1 MVESGFQMPFE
12 KPISKL
18 LLQPI
23 TTGAN
28 SAMDKSEF
36 QVISSNFQ
44 EKSRV
49 LAEIGFG
56 LLLIG

>member
-1 MVESGFQMPFE
+1 
-12 KPISKL
+12 
-18 LLQPI
+18 
-23 TTGAN
+23 
-28 SAMDKSEF
+28 MDKSEF

-56 LLLIG
+56 LLLIGWKTGTNS

>member
-1 MVESGFQMPFE
+1 MVQSGFQIPFE
-12 KPISKL
+12 KLIPKL

-23 TTGAN
+23 TTGAK

-36 QVISSNFQ
+36 QVISSNFL

-49 LAEIGFG
+49 LGEIGFG